1 MARRF
6 HAPGYFFID
15 PLARIEK
22 LGPLMPEP
30 RFLTT
35 SQCEDIAGRFGTPVY
50 VYDEAALK
58 ENARKVLDFP
68 RPFGF
73 TGRYAMKACS
83 NAVILQVFHRMG
95 LQMDASSGFEA
106 HRAIRAGIPAENI
119 SLSSQELPKDFAD
132 LVGAGISINA
142 CSLKQLRAFGE
153 TLPGNRVGLRINPGV
168 GSGSSHKTNVGG
180 PSSSFGIWHELL
192 PEAEEIIDRFDL
204 EIFRIHTH
212 IGSGSDPAVWQ
223 KSALLTLRQVERF
236 PAVTHLNLGGGFK
249 VGRMREEVTTG
260 LPELG
265 APIKAALEDFA
276 RRTGRKLH
284 LEIEP
289 GTFLVANAGCLL
301 ASVEDKTTTG
311 EDGHV
316 FLKLDAGMSEILRP
330 TLYAAQQPMTVIPRA
345 NEPHRDV
352 ESVIVVGHCCE
363 SGDLLTPDPSDP
375 VRLKERKLLRA
386 EIGDLFVIDGAG
398 AYCSAMQAKNYNSFP
413 ETPEALL
420 RESGE
425 LALIRK
431 RQTLDQILQNEVP
444 L

>member
-1 MARRF
+1 
-6 HAPGYFFID
+6 
-15 PLARIEK
+15 
-22 LGPLMPEP
+22 MPEP
-30 RFLTT
+30 RFLTA

-50 VYDEAALK
+50 VYDEAGLK
-58 ENARKVLDFP
+58 QSARKVLDFP

-95 LQMDASSGFEA
+95 LELDASSGFEVR
-106 HRAIRAGIPAENI
+106 RAMRAGIPAKNI
-119 SLSSQELPKDFAD
+119 SLSSQEFPQDFAD
-132 LVGAGISINA
+132 LVRAGVSINA

-153 TLPGNRVGLRINPGV
+153 TLPGHRVGLRINPGL

-192 PEAEEIIDRFDL
+192 PEAKEIIDRFDL
-204 EIFRIHTH
+204 EVFRIHSH

-223 KSALLTLRQVERF
+223 KSALLTLRQVDGF

-249 VGRMREEVTTG
+249 VGRMPGEISTDLQEVG
-260 LPELG
+260 V
-265 APIKAALEDFA
+265 PIKAALEAFA

-330 TLYAAQQPMTVIPRA
+330 TLYAAQQPMTVLPLGD
-345 NEPHRDV
+345 EKDGDV

-398 AYCSAMQAKNYNSFP
+398 AYCAAMQAKNYNSFP
-413 ETPEALL
+413 EAPEVLL

-431 RQTLDQILQNEVP
+431 RQALDQILQNEVP

>member
-1 MARRF
+1 
-6 HAPGYFFID
+6 
-15 PLARIEK
+15 
-22 LGPLMPEP
+22 MPEP
-30 RFLTT
+30 RFLTA
-35 SQCEDIAGRFGTPVY
+35 SQCKDIAGRFGTPVY
-50 VYDEAALK
+50 VYDEAGLK
-58 ENARKVLDFP
+58 QSARKVLDFP

-95 LQMDASSGFEA
+95 LELDASSGFEV
-106 HRAIRAGIPAENI
+106 HRAVRAGIPAKNI
-119 SLSSQELPKDFAD
+119 SLSSQEFPQDFAD
-132 LVGAGISINA
+132 LVRAGVSINA
-142 CSLKQLRAFGE
+142 CSLKQLRALGE
-153 TLPGNRVGLRINPGV
+153 ALPGNQVGLRINPGV

-192 PEAEEIIDRFDL
+192 PEAKEIIDRFDL
-204 EIFRIHTH
+204 EVFRIHSH

-223 KSALLTLRQVERF
+223 KSALLTLRQVEHF

-249 VGRMREEVTTG
+249 VARMREEVATG
-260 LPELG
+260 LPEVG
-265 APIKAALEDFA
+265 APIKAALEAFA

-375 VRLKERKLLRA
+375 VWLKERALVRA

-413 ETPEALL
+413 EAPEVLL